1 MESYGGNCAS
11 MSTGQPSQPVPPVPP
26 SPPSTGPLRAEHEKL
41 VASVHAIAERVET
54 LHEQT
59 TPQQMLIARE
69 VLEFV
74 RKQIAPH
81 ARAEEYTLYP
91 AADWAAG
98 EGSKLTEVPRFEHQ
112 LVVRS
117 CEALDKAIQSA
128 APAGKLMHLCYSVLG
143 LIAAH
148 FTTTEEVLLP
158 YLDKAFD
165 ASRFE
170 KEVLTPLRTERLAK
184 R

>member
-1 MESYGGNCAS
+1 
-11 MSTGQPSQPVPPVPP
+11 MSTGQPSQP
-26 SPPSTGPLRAEHEKL
+26 SPPSTGPLRAEHEKII
-41 VASVHAIAERVET
+41 ASVQAIAERIET

-59 TPQQMLIARE
+59 TPQQMLMARE

-98 EGSKLTEVPRFEHQ
+98 EGSKVTELARFEHQ
-112 LVVRS
+112 LVVRN
-117 CEALDKAIQSA
+117 CEALDKAIMA
-128 APAGKLMHLCYSVLG
+128 GVPAGKLMHLCYSILG

-148 FTTTEEVLLP
+148 FATTEEVLLP

-165 ASRFE
+165 ATRFE
-170 KEVLTPLRTERLAK
+170 KEVLTPLRVERGTK

>member
-1 MESYGGNCAS
+1 
-11 MSTGQPSQPVPPVPP
+11 
-26 SPPSTGPLRAEHEKL
+26 
-41 VASVHAIAERVET
+41 
-54 LHEQT
+54 
-59 TPQQMLIARE
+59 

-74 RKQIAPH
+74 RRHVAPH

-98 EGSKLTEVPRFEHQ
+98 EGSRVTEVPRFEHQ
-112 LVVRS
+112 LVTRR
-117 CEALDKAIQSA
+117 CEALDKAIQQG
-128 APAGKLMHLCYSVLG
+128 APAGKLMHLSYSILG

-148 FTTTEEVLLP
+148 FVTTEEVLLP

-165 ASRFE
+165 AARFE
-170 KEVLTPLRTERLAK
+170 KEVMTPLRAERGAK

>member
-1 MESYGGNCAS
+1 MATN
-11 MSTGQPSQPVPPVPP
+11 PV
-26 SPPSTGPLRAEHEKL
+26 SGPATATLRAEHAKLMGALRALSERLEK
-41 VASVHAIAERVET
+41 

-59 TPQQMLIARE
+59 TLDQMSMARE
-69 VLEFV
+69 VLDFV

-98 EGSKLTEVPRFEHQ
+98 EGSRVTEAMRFEHQ
-112 LVVRS
+112 LVMRRL
-117 CEALDKAIQSA
+117 EALEKAISA
-128 APAGKLMHLCYSVLG
+128 GSPPGKLMHLCYGILG
-143 LIAAH
+143 LVAAH
-148 FTTTEEVLLP
+148 FVVTEEVILP

-165 ASRFE
+165 AARFE
-170 KEVLTPLRTERLAK
+170 KEVLTPLRVERGAK

>member
-1 MESYGGNCAS
+1 
-11 MSTGQPSQPVPPVPP
+11 MSPEATPPAR
-26 SPPSTGPLRAEHEKL
+26 STAPLREEQEKL
-41 VASVHAIAERVET
+41 LAALHAVGARVER
-54 LHEQT
+54 LHELPT
-59 TPQQMLIARE
+59 VEQMSLARE

-74 RKQIAPH
+74 SRQITPH

-98 EGSKLTEVPRFEHQ
+98 EGSKLTEAVRHEHK
-112 LVVRS
+112 LVAAR
-117 CEALDKAIQSA
+117 CEALQQAIAEGA
-128 APAGKLMHLCYSVLG
+128 APGRLMHISYSILG

-148 FTTTEEVLLP
+148 FKVTEEVILP

-165 ASRFE
+165 AARFE
-170 KEVLTPLRTERLAK
+170 REVLTPLRVERSAK

>member
-1 MESYGGNCAS
+1 MN
-11 MSTGQPSQPVPPVPP
+11 TVPTPPV
-26 SPPSTGPLRAEHEKL
+26 STSALRAEHEKML
-41 VASVHAIAERVET
+41 KTLHALAERIEK
-54 LHEQT
+54 LGEQT
-59 TPQQMLIARE
+59 TPLQMEQARE

-74 RKQIAPH
+74 RRHVAPH

-98 EGSKLTEVPRFEHQ
+98 EGSRITEVPRFEHQ
-112 LVVRS
+112 LVTRR
-117 CEALDKAIQSA
+117 CEALDKAIQQG
-128 APAGKLMHLCYSVLG
+128 APAGKLMHLCYSILG

-148 FTTTEEVLLP
+148 FVTTEEVLLP

-165 ASRFE
+165 AGRFE
-170 KEVLTPLRTERLAK
+170 KEVMTPLRAERGAK

>member
-1 MESYGGNCAS
+1 M
-11 MSTGQPSQPVPPVPP
+11 TTVP
-26 SPPSTGPLRAEHEKL
+26 SPQRSTSALRAEHEKL
-41 VASVHAIAERVET
+41 LASLHAIAERVEK
-54 LHEQT
+54 LGELP
-59 TPQQMLIARE
+59 TPQQMGQARE

-98 EGSKLTEVPRFEHQ
+98 EGSRISEVPRFEHK
-112 LVVRS
+112 LVTAR
-117 CEALDKAIQSA
+117 CDALDKAIQA
-128 APAGKLMHLCYSVLG
+128 GAPGGRLMHLCYSILG
-143 LIAAH
+143 LVAAH
-148 FTTTEEVLLP
+148 FVTTDEVILP

-165 ASRFE
+165 QARFE
-170 KEVLTPLRTERLAK
+170 KEVLSPLRVERAK